1 MKYPYI
7 PDKRMF
13 AAVMCACRMIR
24 ESGWFNKA
32 VAYAADTFNV
42 SKKELAMHIRKRQA
56 ASQRKKKTAKGKK
69 YKWFISEK
77 WVTSDADEEGSSLG
91 FSVIRASSRDNA
103 ESHFCTSDF
112 ENTKRLDYGG
122 SYAHVFFHYIRG
134 NPDGYPTKAEA
145 LVALKKLQTEC
156 HSS

>member
-13 AAVMCACRMIR
+13 AAVMCACHMIR

-32 VAYAADTFNV
+32 VSYAADKFNV
-42 SKKELAMHIRKRQA
+42 DEDDLAKHIRERQA
-56 ASQRKKKTAKGKK
+56 AGQRKKQTAKGRK

-77 WVTSDADEEGSSLG
+77 WVRSEADGEGHSLG
-91 FSVIRASSRDNA
+91 LSVFRASSPHNA
-103 ESHFCTSDF
+103 EHKFSEEDLN
-112 ENTKRLDYGG
+112 NTIRNDYGG
-122 SYAHVFFHYIRG
+122 NYAPVFSHHVRG